1 MPAALYLRMVLLTF
15 VVVGLLAGGLI
26 YFVDPYAQHDT
37 TLIGGFNEI
46 KPRSRTHLRAG
57 KEMRLLR
64 AKPTTVILGN
74 SRADIGF
81 DPKSAKWPAQM
92 QPVFNFAIPG
102 EPMSGTLDRYR
113 FSVRGHAPKF
123 ILLPLDYMDFLSEK
137 AGPKEFPIIPD
148 AAKLSIKETLL
159 KTAERY
165 FSVTAFSDSIRTIM
179 GQGSPY
185 PTDMTIQGFNPFKEF
200 VPVIKLEGHYLVARA
215 KLKKNRAGFE
225 RQARGFKLADGR
237 EAAPL
242 RQLRALLQD
251 ARARG
256 ITLIVLFYPYHAEY
270 LDLLAATGRWRSFE
284 DWKRTIVA
292 VLAEEEFNAQGTG
305 PLVWDFANYDQVTME
320 PIPRPGDK
328 AAEMRYF
335 WEPSHFKAALGDL
348 ILERIFTGKPAGY
361 GLPLT
366 RQNIEAALVGIQ
378 RRQKTYAGRFFE
390 NLR

>member
-1 MPAALYLRMVLLTF
+1 MPATRYLRLILLTF
-15 VVVGLLAGGLI
+15 VVAGLFVGGLI
-26 YFVDPYAQHDT
+26 HIVDPYAQHDT
-37 TLIGGFNEI
+37 TLIGGFNKI
-46 KPRSRTHLRAG
+46 KPRSRTHLRAA

-81 DPKSAKWPAQM
+81 DPKSPNWPAKM
-92 QPVFNFAIPG
+92 QPVFNFGVPG
-102 EPMSGTLDRYR
+102 EPMSGTLDRY
-113 FSVRGHAPKF
+113 FFLVRHQAPKF

-137 AGPKEFPIIPD
+137 AAPKAFPAIPD
-148 AAKLSIKETLL
+148 AADRGIKETLL

-179 GQGSPY
+179 GQGSAY
-185 PTDMTIQGFNPFKEF
+185 PTHMTIQGFNPFKEF
-200 VPVIKLEGHYLVARA
+200 VPVIRLEGHHLVAQA
-215 KLKKNRAGFE
+215 KLKKNRASFE
-225 RQARGFKLADGR
+225 RQPRGFRLADGR

-242 RQLRALLQD
+242 RQLRALLRD

-292 VLAEEEFNAQGTG
+292 VLAEEESSTQGSG
-305 PLVWDFANYDQVTME
+305 PLVWDFANYDRVTME
-320 PIPRPGDK
+320 PIPRPKDK
-328 AAEMRYF
+328 ATEMRYF
-335 WEPSHFKAALGDL
+335 WEPSHFKATLGDL
-348 ILERIFTGKPAGY
+348 ILERIFTGRPAGY

-366 RQNIEAALVGIQ
+366 RQNIEAALAENQ

-390 NLR
+390 NVR